1 MILTHGVGGRQDLPL
16 PLEYVIAGAVL
27 ALVVSFGL
35 LALTTKR
42 AAEGQVVAPQDPQ
55 SRNPRGWPLPRLGRV
70 VDSPAWTALWRIVGL
85 LIFAYFVLVAFAGSD
100 NALNPIFGMTY
111 VWLWVGLVPFSLLFG
126 PVWKAISPARTF
138 VAGLLWLRGPGGPPL
153 RLPERLGYWP
163 AAFTL
168 LAFAWLELV
177 YPENN
182 YLGPVRL
189 WLAVYL
195 AVMILGGVLFG
206 EDFLERSDPFE
217 VYSSLTAKLSVWG
230 RTQAGNLVLRTPLG
244 NLDTLRPAP
253 GLVAVVSVLFGTIVY
268 DSYRESPPWLQIVQS
283 PEISGGTAYLISNL
297 ALVSF
302 PLIVAGFYCVGTM
315 LTGVGDVPRRA
326 LPAELAPSIV
336 PIIVGYVVAHYLSY
350 FWESGLATLRN
361 ASDPLGNGG
370 DWFGTADLPVS
381 YFFAFHA
388 TLLAVIKVAA
398 VIIGHVLG
406 VWSAHIRALQVLP
419 KQHLVTGQVPLLV
432 TMVGFTVGGLYLLF
446 AA

>member
-1 MILTHGVGGRQDLPL
+1 VIYSSGILTHGVGGRQDLPL

-27 ALVVSFGL
+27 ALLVSFGL
-35 LALTTKR
+35 LVLTTKR
-42 AAEGQVVAPQDPQ
+42 AAAGKEIGV
-55 SRNPRGWPLPRLGRV
+55 RNPRGWPIPRLARV
-70 VDSPAWTALWRIVGL
+70 VDSPAWTALWRVVGMV
-85 LIFAYFVLVAFAGSD
+85 IFAYFVLVAFAGLD
-100 NALNPIFGMTY
+100 NANNPIFGMTY
-111 VWLWVGLVPFSLLFG
+111 VWLWVGIVPFSLLFG
-126 PVWKAISPARTF
+126 PVWKAISPARTI
-138 VAGLLWLRGPGGPPL
+138 VAGLTWLRGTGDPPL

-206 EDFLERSDPFE
+206 EKFLERCDPFE
-217 VYSSLTAKLSVWG
+217 VYSSLMARLSVWG
-230 RTQAGNLVLRTPLG
+230 RTPAGKLVLRTPLG

-268 DSYRESPPWLQIVQS
+268 DSYRESPQWLQIVQN
-283 PEISGGTAYLISNL
+283 PEISGSTAYLINNI
-297 ALVSF
+297 ALIAL
-302 PLIVAGFYCVGTM
+302 PLLVAGFYSAGTM

-326 LPAELAPSIV
+326 LPAELAPSMV
-336 PIIVGYVVAHYLSY
+336 PIIAGYVVAHYLSY

-361 ASDPLGNGG
+361 ASDPMGTGA
-370 DWFGTADLPVS
+370 DWFGTADMPVS
-381 YFFAFHA
+381 YFFAYHG

-398 VIIGHVLG
+398 VIVGHVLG

-419 KQHLVTGQVPLLV
+419 KQHLVLGQVPLLV